1 MGLREWLGF
10 SKSTMLPE
18 PGELQAPIVS
28 AYMDDL
34 LMQIRNQSPAD
45 LWRSQPYLRM
55 VISFR
60 ARNVAQIGLHALE
73 LMPDGGRE
81 RVRSGPI
88 GALLREPNPDQ
99 TWYELLFGLVS
110 TFDLYDE
117 AILYI
122 ADDGE
127 KILLRHIPRNWIL
140 QWIDADA
147 YGVRGARVHFPG
159 DDVHGRIV
167 PEDNLIRIHGWSPED
182 ERFGASPIEA
192 LRVILEE
199 QVQAQIFR
207 LQMWKRGGR
216 VGSYV
221 TRPKDAPDWTPE
233 ARQRFKHSFQAAFT
247 GESGSQAGGVPV
259 FEDGM
264 EWRKLSVTAHEEEF
278 VEASKLALTT
288 VAGVYHVNPTMLGLL
303 DNANY
308 SNVKEFRKSLYGDT
322 LGPLLKQISEK
333 LNARILRYVSE
344 RNYLAEEHPNLE
356 NIYFEFNLREKLQG
370 NFEEEAAVLGG
381 AVGGPFMTV
390 NEARS
395 RQNMPAVP
403 EGDRLIQPL
412 NLGLRGDGESS
423 GDQEVVDPPDD
434 QSALP
439 EGEEE

>member
-1 MGLREWLGF
+1 MGIREWLGF
-10 SKSTMLPE
+10 GKTITLPE
-18 PGELQAPIVS
+18 PGELQAPIIS
-28 AYMDDL
+28 AYMNDL
-34 LMQIRNQSPAD
+34 LMQVRNQSPAD

-55 VISFR
+55 VVSFR

-73 LMPDGGRE
+73 HQPDGGRE
-81 RVRSGPI
+81 RVRTGPI
-88 GALLREPNPDQ
+88 GELLREPNPDQ
-99 TWYELLFGLVS
+99 TWYELMFGLVS

-117 AILYI
+117 VLLYI

-127 KILLRHIPRNWIL
+127 RLFIRHIPRDWLL

-147 YGVRGARVHFPG
+147 YDIRGARVRFPG
-159 DDVHGRIV
+159 DDDNGRII
-167 PEDNLIRIHGWSPED
+167 PEQNLIRIHGWSPED

-199 QVQAQIFR
+199 QIQAQIFR

-221 TRPKDAPDWTPE
+221 TRPKDAPEWTPE
-233 ARQRFKHSFQAAFT
+233 ARERFKRNFQAAFT
-247 GESGSQAGGVPV
+247 GEGGSQAGGVPV

-264 EWRKLSVTAHEEEF
+264 EWNKLSVTAREEEY

-333 LNARILRYVSE
+333 LNSRVVRYVKD
-344 RNYLAEEHPNLE
+344 RPYLADQHGNID
-356 NIYFEFNLREKLQG
+356 NIYLEFNLREKLQG
-370 NFEEEAAVLGG
+370 SFEEESNVLGS
-381 AVGGPFMTV
+381 AVGGPWLTV
-390 NEARS
+390 NEARA
-395 RQNMPAVP
+395 RQNLPSV
-403 EGDRLIQPL
+403 EDGDRLFQPL
-412 NLGLRGDGESS
+412 NLGLS
-423 GDQEVVDPPDD
+423 GQEQVEAEDQGQPAAIS
-434 QSALP
+434 QLP
-439 EGEEE
+439 AGEEQE

>member
-34 LMQIRNQSPAD
+34 LMQIRNQSAAD

-88 GALLREPNPDQ
+88 GSLLREPNPDQ

-167 PEDNLIRIHGWSPED
+167 PEDNLIR
-182 ERFGASPIEA
+182 
-192 LRVILEE
+192 
-199 QVQAQIFR
+199 
-207 LQMWKRGGR
+207 
-216 VGSYV
+216 
-221 TRPKDAPDWTPE
+221 
-233 ARQRFKHSFQAAFT
+233 
-247 GESGSQAGGVPV
+247 
-259 FEDGM
+259 
-264 EWRKLSVTAHEEEF
+264 
-278 VEASKLALTT
+278 
-288 VAGVYHVNPTMLGLL
+288 
-303 DNANY
+303 
-308 SNVKEFRKSLYGDT
+308 
-322 LGPLLKQISEK
+322 
-333 LNARILRYVSE
+333 
-344 RNYLAEEHPNLE
+344 
-356 NIYFEFNLREKLQG
+356 
-370 NFEEEAAVLGG
+370 
-381 AVGGPFMTV
+381 
-390 NEARS
+390 
-395 RQNMPAVP
+395 
-403 EGDRLIQPL
+403 
-412 NLGLRGDGESS
+412 
-423 GDQEVVDPPDD
+423 
-434 QSALP
+434 
-439 EGEEE
+439 

>member
-10 SKSTMLPE
+10 GKSTMVPD
-18 PGELQAPIVS
+18 PGALEAPVAS
-28 AYMDDL
+28 PYLNDL
-34 LMQIRNQSPAD
+34 LMQIRNQSPAE

-81 RVRSGPI
+81 RVRTGPI
-88 GALLREPNPDQ
+88 GELLREPNPDQ

-127 KILLRHIPRNWIL
+127 RLFLRHIPRQWIL
-140 QWIDADA
+140 QWVDADA
-147 YGVRGARVHFPG
+147 YGIRGARVHFP
-159 DDVHGRIV
+159 DDDATGRVI
-167 PEDNLIRIHGWSPED
+167 PESNLIRIHGWSPED
-182 ERFGASPIEA
+182 ERFGASPIES

-199 QVQAQIFR
+199 QIQAQIFR

-221 TRPKDAPDWTPE
+221 TRPKDAPEWTPA
-233 ARQRFKHSFQAAFT
+233 ARQRFKQSFQAAFT

-264 EWRKLSVTAHEEEF
+264 EWKKLSVTAHEEEF

-333 LNARILRYVSE
+333 LNSRIIRYVRE
-344 RNYLAEEHPNLE
+344 RSYLAEEYPTLD

-370 NFEEEAAVLGG
+370 NFEEEASV
-381 AVGGPFMTV
+381 
-390 NEARS
+390 
-395 RQNMPAVP
+395 
-403 EGDRLIQPL
+403 DRK
-412 NLGLRGDGESS
+412 S
-423 GDQEVVDPPDD
+423 VV
-434 QSALP
+434 
-439 EGEEE
+439 